1 MSAVPPH
8 PSPSFSSAGPQ
19 LQALDRSVP
28 RRTRTTSTGSER
40 CPPDLHLELRISVP
54 RQTSTQR
61 ISKDIPDRMPEKM
74 SEDMPDTYARKN
86 VKENVRRS
94 ARKNARM
101 NPGKDAKQNVRIDA
115 GQNARKNVRIYA
127 GKYVR
132 IGAKQHVK
140 QNAKVYA
147 ERMSDIVKQSV
158 RINMPYIYI
167 YTSRWYIRNYVIIV
181 VQGGISLEESNS
193 NWKTMGK

>member
-1 MSAVPPH
+1 
-8 PSPSFSSAGPQ
+8 
-19 LQALDRSVP
+19 
-28 RRTRTTSTGSER
+28 
-40 CPPDLHLELRISVP
+40 
-54 RQTSTQR
+54 
-61 ISKDIPDRMPEKM
+61 MPEKM

-86 VKENVRRS
+86 VKENVRTS

-147 ERMSDIVKQSV
+147 RKNV
-158 RINMPYIYI
+158 RYCQIECQNKYAIYIYI
-167 YTSRWYIRNYVIIV
+167 HFQMVYQKLCHNSGSGWGSHSKKVIRIGKPWVNNYD
-181 VQGGISLEESNS
+181 
-193 NWKTMGK
+193 